1 MPNAQ
6 EDLCMSLRRF
16 CVRSVGFVSVL
27 VALSAPAEA
36 QVTPGIRAG
45 ISVDPD
51 QFYVGG
57 HVETGAL
64 VDRLHFR
71 PNVEVGFGDNVTV
84 LALNFEFVYRFQ
96 SRRPWH
102 IYAGAGPA
110 VNLLNFDGGGDNTE
124 AGFNILFGAEHRQ
137 GLFFELKVGASHSP
151 DLKFGVGYAFH

>member
-1 MPNAQ
+1 
-6 EDLCMSLRRF
+6 MSLRHF
-16 CVRSVGFVSVL
+16 SVVLVGFVSVL
-27 VALSAPAEA
+27 VALSPMPVNA
-36 QVTPGIRAG
+36 QVTPGLRAG

-57 HVETGAL
+57 HIETGAL

-71 PNVEVGFGDNVTV
+71 PNVEVGFGDNVT
-84 LALNFEFVYRFQ
+84 LIALNFEFVYRFQ

-110 VNLLNFDGGGDNTE
+110 VNLYNFDGGDNTE
-124 AGFNILFGAEHRQ
+124 AGFNILFGAENRR
-137 GLFFELKVGASHSP
+137 GLFFEMKVGVSQSP

>member
-1 MPNAQ
+1 
-6 EDLCMSLRRF
+6 MSLRRF
-16 CVRSVGFVSVL
+16 CVLSVGFLSVL
-27 VALSAPAEA
+27 VGLSSVPAQA

-45 ISVDPD
+45 VSVDPD

-57 HVETGAL
+57 HIETAAL

-71 PNVEVGFGDNVTV
+71 PNVEVGFGDNLTLV
-84 LALNFEFVYRFQ
+84 ALNFEFVYRFA

-110 VNLLNFDGGGDNTE
+110 VNLALRDGGDSTD
-124 AGFNILFGAEHRQ
+124 AGFNILFGAENRR
-137 GLFFELKVGASHSP
+137 GLFFEFKVGASHSP

>member
-1 MPNAQ
+1 
-6 EDLCMSLRRF
+6 MSLRHL
-16 CVRSVGFVSVL
+16 CVLLVGLVSVL
-27 VALSAPAEA
+27 VALSPMPASA
-36 QVTPGIRAG
+36 QVTPGLRAG

-57 HVETGAL
+57 HIETGAL

-71 PNVEVGFGDNVTV
+71 PNIEVGFGDNVTLV
-84 LALNFEFVYRFQ
+84 ALNFEFVYRFQ

-110 VNLLNFDGGGDNTE
+110 VNLYNFDGGGDNTE
-124 AGFNILFGAEHRQ
+124 AGFNILFGAENRR
-137 GLFFELKVGASHSP
+137 GLFFEMKVGVSQSP

>member
-1 MPNAQ
+1 MPAN
-6 EDLCMSLRRF
+6 
-16 CVRSVGFVSVL
+16 
-27 VALSAPAEA
+27 A
-36 QVTPGIRAG
+36 QVTPGLRAG

-57 HVETGAL
+57 HIETGAL

-71 PNVEVGFGDNVTV
+71 PNIEVGFGDNVT
-84 LALNFEFVYRFQ
+84 LIALNFDFVYRFQ

-110 VNLLNFDGGGDNTE
+110 VNLYNFDGGDNTE
-124 AGFNILFGAEHRQ
+124 AGFNILFGAENRR
-137 GLFFELKVGASHSP
+137 GLFFEMKVGVSQSP